1 VQVDPSAADG
11 TFSFVALSGGAHAL
25 EPKKTGDFDDAV
37 TSLDAARVQ
46 QAVVGI
52 ASFDAMQ
59 QLACDVTGNGT
70 ISSLDAAR
78 IRQFVVGAITRLPV
92 AEACDSDWAFVPD
105 PAPVAGQ
112 SLVQPVP
119 SPGDCQAGRI
129 QYGTVAGDFT
139 AQDFV
144 AVLFGD
150 CTGNWGAAP

>member
-1 VQVDPSAADG
+1 
-11 TFSFVALSGGAHAL
+11 
-25 EPKKTGDFDDAV
+25 
-37 TSLDAARVQ
+37 
-46 QAVVGI
+46 
-52 ASFDAMQ
+52 MQ
-59 QLACDVTGNGT
+59 QLACDVTGNGS

-78 IRQFVVGAITRLPV
+78 IRQFAVGAITRLPV

-105 PAPVAGQ
+105 PAAVAGQ

-150 CTGNWGAAP
+150 CTGNWGAEP